1 MSDPKP
7 KRAYIY
13 AYTAQIRSLD
23 VEKQVLACRAV
34 AVANDLLIVKTEI
47 DGGRC
52 GPNMVG
58 RDGLARVLKAAE
70 AGEFD
75 ALIIKRVDRLGR
87 VSSEVVSLLVRLNMH
102 GIQLL
107 TADSGAI
114 SLEEAAVGMVE
125 CAARLENRGRK

>member
-13 AYTAQIRSLD
+13 AYTAQIRSPD
-23 VEKQVLACRAV
+23 VEKQVRACRAV

-47 DGGRC
+47 DSGRC

-58 RDGLARVLKAAE
+58 RDGLARVLRAAE

-75 ALIIKRVDRLGR
+75 TLIIKSIDRLGR
-87 VSSEVVSLLVRLNMH
+87 VSSEVVSLLVRLNMYR
-102 GIQLL
+102 IQLL
-107 TADSGAI
+107 TADSGLI
-114 SLEEAAVGMVE
+114 SLEEATVGMVE
-125 CAARLENRGRK
+125 CAASLENRGRK

>member
-13 AYTAQIRSLD
+13 AYTAQIRSPD